1 MYTNRVFRTAKCV
14 LFIEVSSFQGVLI
27 RGVSAYADTNIYLD
41 IFFRPLIQT
50 NGLNFGHVCSKT
62 TMNAT
67 AVYAD
72 EDTETDIRPVWIC
85 VCVCVCVCEMCVFV
99 CGYV

>member
-1 MYTNRVFRTAKCV
+1 
-14 LFIEVSSFQGVLI
+14 L
-27 RGVSAYADTNIYLD
+27 LD

-72 EDTETDIRPVWIC
+72 EDTETDIRPVWIWFAA
-85 VCVCVCVCEMCVFV
+85 VGAHVIALLLPQF
-99 CGYV
+99 